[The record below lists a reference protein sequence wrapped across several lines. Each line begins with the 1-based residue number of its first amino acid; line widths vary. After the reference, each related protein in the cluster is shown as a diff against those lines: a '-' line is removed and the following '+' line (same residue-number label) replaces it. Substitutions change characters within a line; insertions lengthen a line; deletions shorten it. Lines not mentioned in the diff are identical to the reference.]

1 MAQPTSI
8 DALGQFKLA
17 TGFGPVGRMIEFTNS
32 NEMML
37 LSAAIILLLFAAALR
52 HRAVVPGRMQGLA
65 EMTYEFVDN
74 MVIDTI
80 GEEGRKFFPF
90 VFTLFGFILIGNL
103 LGLFPYFFAFTSAI
117 AVTGALAIFVFLLS
131 TVVGFWYHGLKFF
144 TFFSPPGVPGWLLP
158 LLIPIEIVSFLSRP
172 ISLSVR
178 LFANI
183 TAGHVMWEVFAGF
196 MIMLVA
202 SFGAAGVVAA
212 IIPLGLNIALT
223 ALEFLVAFLQAYV
236 FAVLTCLYLHDA
248 IHLH

>member
-1 MAQPTSI
+1 MAQESAI
-8 DALGQFKLA
+8 NALGQFQLT
-17 TGFGPVGRMIEFTNS
+17 TGFGPVGRLIEFTNS

-37 LSAAIILLLFAAALR
+37 LAAAIITALFAMALR
-52 HRAVVPGRMQGLA
+52 RRAVIPGRMQGLV
-65 EMTYEFVDN
+65 EMSYEFVLQ
-74 MVIDTI
+74 MVDDTI
-80 GEEGRKFFPF
+80 GSEGRRFFPF
-90 VFTLFGFILIGNL
+90 VFMLFAFVLVGNL
-103 LGLFPYFFAFTSAI
+103 LGLFPYFFAFTSHI
-117 AVTGALAIFVFLLS
+117 AVTGALALFVFLLS
-131 TVVGFWYHGLKFF
+131 TGVGFWYHGLGFF
-144 TFFSPPGVPGWLLP
+144 KFFSPPGVPGWLLP

-196 MIMLVA
+196 MIMLVT
-202 SFGAAGVVAA
+202 SLGAVGVVAA
-212 IIPLGLNIALT
+212 IIPLGLNVALT